1 MKYLFSGHESFICKH
16 FWLKKGYD
24 FVISNGEFKYETA
37 VMELGVGKNMVN
49 SIEHWMKSYGLLDKA
64 SNVTEF
70 AKKIFNE
77 RGGYDSYIESL
88 ATIWLLHYSLIKTNR
103 SSLFSIF
110 FNDFRKGRT
119 DFTKEQFLSFLKR
132 QIEDEA
138 KAANDNTINNDISV
152 FIRSYLKP
160 SYKDTK
166 IEIEEDFLSLM
177 IDLDLMRSYK
187 SENAEGKIVEWYQ
200 VENKLQNDLPSEIV
214 FFAILDDID
223 NKKYGKSISF
233 QELLN
238 GYNSPGVI
246 FALNEEGLYNKLVQ
260 IVAKYKGQG
269 ITLSET
275 AGVRELQIKSTFKK
289 WDILHE
295 YYKN

>member
-24 FVISNGEFKYETA
+24 FIVANGDFKYETA
-37 VMELGVGKNMVN
+37 VMDLGVGKNMVN
-49 SIEHWMKSYGLLDKA
+49 SIDHWMKSYGLLDK
-64 SNVTEF
+64 SNNITDL
-70 AKKIFNE
+70 AKKIFNT

-103 SSLFSIF
+103 ASVYSIF

-132 QIEDEA
+132 QIEDET
-138 KAANDNTINNDISV
+138 KSANDNTINNDISV

-200 VENKLQNDLPSEIV
+200 VENKLQIDLPPEIV
-214 FFAILDDID
+214 FFSILDND
-223 NKKYGKSISF
+223 KYGKSISF

-238 GYNSPGVI
+238 GFNSPGVI
-246 FALNEEGLYNKLVQ
+246 FALNEEGLYNKLEY
-260 IVAKYKGQG
+260 IVKKYKGQG
-269 ITLSET
+269 IVMTET

>member
-24 FVISNGEFKYETA
+24 FINENGDFQYETA
-37 VMELGVGKNMVN
+37 VMDLGVGKNMVN
-49 SIEHWMKSYGLLDKA
+49 SIEHWMKSYGLLDK
-64 SNVTEF
+64 SNSITEF
-70 AKKIFNE
+70 SKKIFKE
-77 RGGYDSYIESL
+77 RGGLDSFIESL

-103 SSLFSIF
+103 SSLYSIF

-119 DFTKEQFLSFLKR
+119 DFTKEQLLSFLKR
-132 QIEDEA
+132 QIEDET
-138 KAANDNTINNDISV
+138 KSVNDNTLNNDISV

-177 IDLDLMRSYK
+177 IDLDLMKSHK

-200 VENKLQNDLPSEIV
+200 VENKIQVDLPAEVV
-214 FFAILDDID
+214 FFAILD
-223 NKKYGKSISF
+223 NSNYGKSISF

-238 GYNSPGVI
+238 GFNSPGVI
-246 FALNEEGLYNKLVQ
+246 FALNEEGLYNKLDT
-260 IVAKYKGQG
+260 IVNTYKSITMSESAG
-269 ITLSET
+269 I
-275 AGVRELQIKSTFKK
+275 RELQLKTTFNK
-289 WDILHE
+289 WDIIND
-295 YYKN
+295 YYKK

>member
-1 MKYLFSGHESFICKH
+1 MRYLFSGHESFICKH

-24 FVISNGEFKYETA
+24 FINENGDFQYETA
-37 VMELGVGKNMVN
+37 VMDLGVGKNMVN
-49 SIEHWMKSYGLLDKA
+49 SIEHWMKSYGLLDK
-64 SNVTEF
+64 SNSITEF
-70 AKKIFNE
+70 SKKIFRE
-77 RGGYDSYIESL
+77 RGGHDSFIESL

-103 SSLFSIF
+103 SSLYNIF

-119 DFTKEQFLSFLKR
+119 DFTKEQLLSFMKR

-138 KAANDNTINNDISV
+138 KSVNDNTLNNDISV

-177 IDLDLMRSYK
+177 IDLDLMKSYK

-200 VENKLQNDLPSEIV
+200 VENKIQVDLPAEVV
-214 FFAILDDID
+214 FFAILD
-223 NKKYGKSISF
+223 NSNYGKSISF

-238 GYNSPGVI
+238 GVNSPGVI
-246 FALNEEGLYNKLVQ
+246 FAMNEEGLYNKLDT
-260 IVAKYKGQG
+260 IVNTYKG
-269 ITLSET
+269 ITMSET
-275 AGVRELQIKSTFKK
+275 AGIRELQLKTIYNK
-289 WDILHE
+289 WDIIND
-295 YYKN
+295 YYKK

>member
-24 FVISNGEFKYETA
+24 FINENGDFQYETA
-37 VMELGVGKNMVN
+37 VMDLGVGKNMVN
-49 SIEHWMKSYGLLDKA
+49 SIEHWMKSYGLLDK
-64 SNVTEF
+64 SNSITEF
-70 AKKIFNE
+70 SKKIFRE
-77 RGGYDSYIESL
+77 RGGLDSFIESL

-103 SSLFSIF
+103 SSLYNIF

-119 DFTKEQFLSFLKR
+119 DFTKEQLLSFMKR

-138 KAANDNTINNDISV
+138 KSVNDNTLNNDISV

-177 IDLDLMRSYK
+177 IDLDLMKSYK

-200 VENKLQNDLPSEIV
+200 VENKIQVDLPAEVV
-214 FFAILDDID
+214 FFAILD
-223 NKKYGKSISF
+223 NSNYGKSISF

-238 GYNSPGVI
+238 GFNSPGVI
-246 FALNEEGLYNKLVQ
+246 FALNEEGLYNKLDT
-260 IVAKYKGQG
+260 IVNTYKG
-269 ITLSET
+269 ITMSET
-275 AGVRELQIKSTFKK
+275 AGIRELQLKTIFNK
-289 WDILHE
+289 WDIIND
-295 YYKN
+295 YYKK

>member
-24 FVISNGEFKYETA
+24 FINENGDFQYETA
-37 VMELGVGKNMVN
+37 VMDLGVGKNMVN
-49 SIEHWMKSYGLLDKA
+49 SIEHWMKSYGLLDK
-64 SNVTEF
+64 SNSITEF
-70 AKKIFNE
+70 SKKIFKE
-77 RGGYDSYIESL
+77 RGGLDSFIESL

-103 SSLFSIF
+103 SSLYSIF

-119 DFTKEQFLSFLKR
+119 DFTKEQLLSFLKR
-132 QIEDEA
+132 QIEDET
-138 KAANDNTINNDISV
+138 KSVNDNTLNNDISV

-177 IDLDLMRSYK
+177 IDLDLMKSYK

-200 VENKLQNDLPSEIV
+200 VENKIQVDLPAEVV
-214 FFAILDDID
+214 FFAILD
-223 NKKYGKSISF
+223 NTNYGKSISF

-238 GYNSPGVI
+238 GFNSPGVI
-246 FALNEEGLYNKLVQ
+246 FALNEEGLFSKLDT
-260 IVAKYKGQG
+260 IVNTYKG
-269 ITLSET
+269 ITMSET
-275 AGVRELQIKSTFKK
+275 AGIRELQLKTTFNK
-289 WDILHE
+289 WDIIND
-295 YYKN
+295 YYKK

>member
-24 FVISNGEFKYETA
+24 FIVANGDFKYETA
-37 VMELGVGKNMVN
+37 VMDLGVGKNMVN
-49 SIEHWMKSYGLLDKA
+49 SIDHWMKSYGLLDK
-64 SNVTEF
+64 SNNITDL
-70 AKKIFNE
+70 AKKIFNT

-103 SSLFSIF
+103 ASVYNIF

-132 QIEDEA
+132 QIEDET
-138 KAANDNTINNDISV
+138 KSANDNTINNDISV

-200 VENKLQNDLPSEIV
+200 VENKLQIDLPPEIV
-214 FFAILDDID
+214 FFAILD
-223 NKKYGKSISF
+223 NEKYGKSISF

-246 FALNEEGLYNKLVQ
+246 FALNEEGLYNKLEY
-260 IVAKYKGQG
+260 IVTKYKGQG
-269 ITLSET
+269 IILSET

>member
-24 FVISNGEFKYETA
+24 FINENGDFQYETA
-37 VMELGVGKNMVN
+37 VMDLGVGKNMVN
-49 SIEHWMKSYGLLDKA
+49 SIEHWMKSYGLLDK
-64 SNVTEF
+64 SNSITEF
-70 AKKIFNE
+70 SKKIFRE
-77 RGGYDSYIESL
+77 RGGLDSFIESL

-103 SSLFSIF
+103 SSLYNIF

-119 DFTKEQFLSFLKR
+119 DFTKEQLLSFMKR

-138 KAANDNTINNDISV
+138 KSVNDNTLNNDISV

-177 IDLDLMRSYK
+177 IDLDLMKSYK

-200 VENKLQNDLPSEIV
+200 VENKIQVDLPAEVV
-214 FFAILDDID
+214 FFAILD
-223 NKKYGKSISF
+223 NPNYGKSISF

-238 GYNSPGVI
+238 GFNSPGVI
-246 FALNEEGLYNKLVQ
+246 FALNEEGLYNKLDT
-260 IVAKYKGQG
+260 IVNTYKG
-269 ITLSET
+269 ITMSET
-275 AGVRELQIKSTFKK
+275 AGIRELQLKTTFNKC
-289 WDILHE
+289 DIINV
-295 YYKN
+295 YYKK

>member
-24 FVISNGEFKYETA
+24 FINENGNFQYETA
-37 VMELGVGKNMVN
+37 VMDLGVGKNMVN
-49 SIEHWMKSYGLLDKA
+49 SIEHWMKSYGLLDK
-64 SNVTEF
+64 SNSITEF
-70 AKKIFNE
+70 SKKIFRE
-77 RGGYDSYIESL
+77 RGGLDSFIESL

-103 SSLFSIF
+103 SSLYNIF

-119 DFTKEQFLSFLKR
+119 DFTKEQLLSFMKR

-138 KAANDNTINNDISV
+138 KSVNDNTLNNDISV

-177 IDLDLMRSYK
+177 IDLDLMKSYK
-187 SENAEGKIVEWYQ
+187 SENAEGKVVEWYQ
-200 VENKLQNDLPSEIV
+200 VENKIQVDLPAEVV
-214 FFAILDDID
+214 FFAILD
-223 NKKYGKSISF
+223 NPNYGKSISF

-238 GYNSPGVI
+238 GFNSPGVI
-246 FALNEEGLYNKLVQ
+246 FALNEEGLYNKLDI
-260 IVAKYKGQG
+260 IVNTYKG
-269 ITLSET
+269 ITMSET
-275 AGVRELQIKSTFKK
+275 AGIRELQLKTTFNK
-289 WDILHE
+289 WDIIND
-295 YYKN
+295 YYKK

>member
-24 FVISNGEFKYETA
+24 FINENGNFQYETA
-37 VMELGVGKNMVN
+37 VMDLGVGKNMVN
-49 SIEHWMKSYGLLDKA
+49 SIEHWMKSYGLLDK
-64 SNVTEF
+64 SNSITEF
-70 AKKIFNE
+70 SKKIFRE
-77 RGGYDSYIESL
+77 RGGLDSFIESL

-103 SSLFSIF
+103 SSLYNIF

-119 DFTKEQFLSFLKR
+119 DFTKEQLLSFMKR

-138 KAANDNTINNDISV
+138 KSVNDNTLNNDISV

-177 IDLDLMRSYK
+177 IDLDLMKSYK
-187 SENAEGKIVEWYQ
+187 SENAEGKVVEWYQ
-200 VENKLQNDLPSEIV
+200 VENKIQVDLPAEVV
-214 FFAILDDID
+214 FFAILD
-223 NKKYGKSISF
+223 NSNYGKSISF

-238 GYNSPGVI
+238 GFNSPGVI
-246 FALNEEGLYNKLVQ
+246 FALNEEGLYNKLDI
-260 IVAKYKGQG
+260 IVNTYKG
-269 ITLSET
+269 ITMSET
-275 AGVRELQIKSTFKK
+275 AGIRELQLKTTFNK
-289 WDILHE
+289 WDIIND
-295 YYKN
+295 YYKK

>member
-24 FVISNGEFKYETA
+24 FINENGDFQYETA
-37 VMELGVGKNMVN
+37 VMDLGVGKNMVN
-49 SIEHWMKSYGLLDKA
+49 SIEHWMKSYGLLDK
-64 SNVTEF
+64 SNSITEF
-70 AKKIFNE
+70 SKKIFRE
-77 RGGYDSYIESL
+77 RGGLDSFIESL

-103 SSLFSIF
+103 SSLYNIF

-119 DFTKEQFLSFLKR
+119 DFTKEQLLSFMKR
-132 QIEDEA
+132 QIEDET
-138 KAANDNTINNDISV
+138 KSVNDNTLNNDISV

-177 IDLDLMRSYK
+177 IDLDLMKSYK

-200 VENKLQNDLPSEIV
+200 VENKIQVDLPAEVV
-214 FFAILDDID
+214 FFAILD
-223 NKKYGKSISF
+223 NLNYGKSISF

-238 GYNSPGVI
+238 GFNSPGVI
-246 FALNEEGLYNKLVQ
+246 FALNEEGLYNKLDT
-260 IVAKYKGQG
+260 IVNTYKG
-269 ITLSET
+269 ITMSET
-275 AGVRELQIKSTFKK
+275 AGIRELQLKTTFNK
-289 WDILHE
+289 WDIIND
-295 YYKN
+295 YYKK

>member
-24 FVISNGEFKYETA
+24 FINENGDFQYETA
-37 VMELGVGKNMVN
+37 VMDLGVGKNMVN
-49 SIEHWMKSYGLLDKA
+49 SIEHWMKSYGLLDK
-64 SNVTEF
+64 SNSITEF
-70 AKKIFNE
+70 SKKIFRE
-77 RGGYDSYIESL
+77 RGGLDSFIESL

-103 SSLFSIF
+103 SSLYNIF

-119 DFTKEQFLSFLKR
+119 DFTKEQLLSFMKR

-138 KAANDNTINNDISV
+138 KSVNDNTLNNDISV

-177 IDLDLMRSYK
+177 IDLDLMKSYK

-200 VENKLQNDLPSEIV
+200 VENKIQVDLPAEVV
-214 FFAILDDID
+214 FFAILD
-223 NKKYGKSISF
+223 NLNYGKSISF

-238 GYNSPGVI
+238 GFNSPGVI
-246 FALNEEGLYNKLVQ
+246 FALNEEGLYNKLDT
-260 IVAKYKGQG
+260 IVNTYKG
-269 ITLSET
+269 ITMSET
-275 AGVRELQIKSTFKK
+275 AGIRELQLKTTFNK
-289 WDILHE
+289 WDIIND
-295 YYKN
+295 YYKK

>member
-24 FVISNGEFKYETA
+24 FINENGDFQYETA
-37 VMELGVGKNMVN
+37 VMDLGVGKNMVN
-49 SIEHWMKSYGLLDKA
+49 SIEHWMKSYGLLDK
-64 SNVTEF
+64 SNSITEF
-70 AKKIFNE
+70 SKKIFRE
-77 RGGYDSYIESL
+77 RGGLDSFIESL

-103 SSLFSIF
+103 SSLYNIF

-119 DFTKEQFLSFLKR
+119 DFTKEQLLSFMKR

-138 KAANDNTINNDISV
+138 KSVNDNTLNNDISV

-177 IDLDLMRSYK
+177 IDLDLMKSYK

-200 VENKLQNDLPSEIV
+200 VENKIQVDLPAEVV
-214 FFAILDDID
+214 FFAILD
-223 NKKYGKSISF
+223 NSNYGKSISF
-233 QELLN
+233 QDLLN
-238 GYNSPGVI
+238 GFNSPGVI
-246 FALNEEGLYNKLVQ
+246 FALNEEGLYNKLET
-260 IVAKYKGQG
+260 IVNTYKG
-269 ITLSET
+269 ITMSET
-275 AGVRELQIKSTFKK
+275 AGIRELQLKTTFNK
-289 WDILHE
+289 WDIIND
-295 YYKN
+295 YYKK

>member
-24 FVISNGEFKYETA
+24 FIVANGDFKYETA
-37 VMELGVGKNMVN
+37 VMDLGVGKNMVN
-49 SIEHWMKSYGLLDKA
+49 SIDHWMKSYGLLDK
-64 SNVTEF
+64 SNNITDL
-70 AKKIFNE
+70 AKKIFNT

-103 SSLFSIF
+103 ASVYNIF

-132 QIEDEA
+132 QIEDES
-138 KAANDNTINNDISV
+138 KSANDNTINNDISV

-200 VENKLQNDLPSEIV
+200 VENKLQIDLPPEIV
-214 FFAILDDID
+214 FFAILDND
-223 NKKYGKSISF
+223 KYGKSISF

-246 FALNEEGLYNKLVQ
+246 FALNEEGLYNKLEY
-260 IVAKYKGQG
+260 IVTKYKDQG
-269 ITLSET
+269 IILSET

>member
-24 FVISNGEFKYETA
+24 FINENGDFQYETA
-37 VMELGVGKNMVN
+37 VMDLGVGKNMVN
-49 SIEHWMKSYGLLDKA
+49 SIEHWMKSYGLLDK
-64 SNVTEF
+64 SNIITEF
-70 AKKIFNE
+70 SKKIFRE
-77 RGGYDSYIESL
+77 RGGLDAFIESL

-103 SSLFSIF
+103 SSLYNIF

-119 DFTKEQFLSFLKR
+119 DFTKEQLLSFMKR
-132 QIEDEA
+132 QIEDEP
-138 KAANDNTINNDISV
+138 KSVNDNTLNNDISV

-177 IDLDLMRSYK
+177 IDLDLMKSYK

-200 VENKLQNDLPSEIV
+200 VENKIQVDLPAEVV
-214 FFAILDDID
+214 FFAILD
-223 NKKYGKSISF
+223 NPNYGKSISF

-238 GYNSPGVI
+238 GFNSPGVI
-246 FALNEEGLYNKLVQ
+246 FALNEEGLYNKLDS
-260 IVAKYKGQG
+260 IVNTYKG
-269 ITLSET
+269 ITMSET
-275 AGVRELQIKSTFKK
+275 AGIRELQLKTTFNK
-289 WDILHE
+289 WDIIND
-295 YYKN
+295 YYKK

>member
-24 FVISNGEFKYETA
+24 FINENGDFQYETA
-37 VMELGVGKNMVN
+37 VMDLGVGKNMVN
-49 SIEHWMKSYGLLDKA
+49 SIEHWMKSYGLLDK
-64 SNVTEF
+64 SNSITEF
-70 AKKIFNE
+70 SKKIFRE
-77 RGGYDSYIESL
+77 RGGLDSFIESL

-103 SSLFSIF
+103 SSLYNIF

-119 DFTKEQFLSFLKR
+119 DFTKEQLLSFMKR
-132 QIEDEA
+132 QIEDET
-138 KAANDNTINNDISV
+138 KSVNDNTLNNDISV

-177 IDLDLMRSYK
+177 IDLDLMKSYK

-200 VENKLQNDLPSEIV
+200 VENKIQVDLPAEVV
-214 FFAILDDID
+214 FFAILD
-223 NKKYGKSISF
+223 NSNYGKSISF

-238 GYNSPGVI
+238 GFNSPGVI
-246 FALNEEGLYNKLVQ
+246 FALNEEGLYNKLDTLVNT
-260 IVAKYKGQG
+260 YKG
-269 ITLSET
+269 ITMSET
-275 AGVRELQIKSTFKK
+275 AGIRELQLKTTFNK
-289 WDILHE
+289 WDIIND
-295 YYKN
+295 YYKK

>member
-24 FVISNGEFKYETA
+24 FINENGNFQYETA
-37 VMELGVGKNMVN
+37 VMDLGVGKNMVN
-49 SIEHWMKSYGLLDKA
+49 SIEHWMKSYGLLDK
-64 SNVTEF
+64 SNSITEF
-70 AKKIFNE
+70 SKKIFRE
-77 RGGYDSYIESL
+77 RGGLDSFIESL

-103 SSLFSIF
+103 SSLYNIF

-119 DFTKEQFLSFLKR
+119 DFTKEQLLSFMKR

-138 KAANDNTINNDISV
+138 KSVNDNTLNNDISV

-177 IDLDLMRSYK
+177 IDLDLMKSYK

-200 VENKLQNDLPSEIV
+200 VENKIQVDLPAEVV
-214 FFAILDDID
+214 FFAILD
-223 NKKYGKSISF
+223 NPNYGKSISF

-238 GYNSPGVI
+238 GFNSPGVI
-246 FALNEEGLYNKLVQ
+246 FALNEEGLYNKLDT
-260 IVAKYKGQG
+260 IVNAYKG
-269 ITLSET
+269 ITMSET
-275 AGVRELQIKSTFKK
+275 AGIRELQLKTTFNK
-289 WDILHE
+289 WDIIND
-295 YYKN
+295 YYKK

>member
-24 FVISNGEFKYETA
+24 FVVSYGDFKYETA
-37 VMELGVGKNMVN
+37 VMDLGVGKNMVN
-49 SIEHWMKSYGLLDKA
+49 SIDHWMKSYGLLDK
-64 SNVTEF
+64 SNNITDL
-70 AKKIFNE
+70 AKKIFNS

-88 ATIWLLHYSLIKTNR
+88 ATVWLLHYSLIKTNR
-103 SSLFSIF
+103 ATIYNIF

-132 QIEDEA
+132 QIEDES
-138 KAANDNTINNDISV
+138 KSANDNTINNDISV

-177 IDLDLMRSYK
+177 IDLDLMKSYK

-200 VENKLQNDLPSEIV
+200 VENKLQIDLPPEIV
-214 FFAILDDID
+214 FFAILD
-223 NKKYGKSISF
+223 NEKYGKSISF

-246 FALNEEGLYNKLVQ
+246 FALNEEGLYNKLEY
-260 IVAKYKGQG
+260 IATKYKGQG
-269 ITLSET
+269 VILSET

>member
-24 FVISNGEFKYETA
+24 FINENGDFQYETA
-37 VMELGVGKNMVN
+37 VMDLGVGKNMVN
-49 SIEHWMKSYGLLDKA
+49 SIEHWMKSYGLLDK
-64 SNVTEF
+64 SNSITEF
-70 AKKIFNE
+70 SKKIFRE
-77 RGGYDSYIESL
+77 RGGLDSFIESL

-103 SSLFSIF
+103 SSLYNIF

-119 DFTKEQFLSFLKR
+119 DFTKEQLLSFMKR

-138 KAANDNTINNDISV
+138 KSVNDNTLNNDISV

-166 IEIEEDFLSLM
+166 IDIEEDFLSLM
-177 IDLDLMRSYK
+177 IDLDLMKSYK

-200 VENKLQNDLPSEIV
+200 VENKIQVDLPAEVV
-214 FFAILDDID
+214 FFAILD
-223 NKKYGKSISF
+223 NSNYGKSISF

-238 GYNSPGVI
+238 GFNSPGVI
-246 FALNEEGLYNKLVQ
+246 FALNEEGLYNKLDT
-260 IVAKYKGQG
+260 IVNTYKG
-269 ITLSET
+269 ITMSET
-275 AGVRELQIKSTFKK
+275 AGIRELQLKTTFNK
-289 WDILHE
+289 WDIIND
-295 YYKN
+295 YYKK

>member
-24 FVISNGEFKYETA
+24 FINENGSFQYETA
-37 VMELGVGKNMVN
+37 VMDLGVGKNMVN
-49 SIEHWMKSYGLLDKA
+49 SIEHWMKSYGLLDK
-64 SNVTEF
+64 SNSITEF
-70 AKKIFNE
+70 SKKIFRE
-77 RGGYDSYIESL
+77 RGGLDSFIESL

-103 SSLFSIF
+103 SSLYNIF

-119 DFTKEQFLSFLKR
+119 DFTKEQLLSFMKR

-138 KAANDNTINNDISV
+138 KSVNDNTLNNDISV

-177 IDLDLMRSYK
+177 IDLDLMKSYK

-200 VENKLQNDLPSEIV
+200 VENKIQVDLPAEVV
-214 FFAILDDID
+214 FFAILD
-223 NKKYGKSISF
+223 NSNYGKSISF

-238 GYNSPGVI
+238 GFNSPGVI
-246 FALNEEGLYNKLVQ
+246 FALNEEGLYNKLNI
-260 IVAKYKGQG
+260 IVNTYKG
-269 ITLSET
+269 ITMSET
-275 AGVRELQIKSTFKK
+275 AGIRELQLKTTFNK
-289 WDILHE
+289 WDIIND
-295 YYKN
+295 YYKK

>member
-24 FVISNGEFKYETA
+24 FINENGDFQYETA
-37 VMELGVGKNMVN
+37 VMDLGVGKNMVN
-49 SIEHWMKSYGLLDKA
+49 SIEHWMKSYGLLDKTN
-64 SNVTEF
+64 SITEF
-70 AKKIFNE
+70 SKKIFRE
-77 RGGYDSYIESL
+77 RGGLDSFIESL

-103 SSLFSIF
+103 SSLYNIF

-119 DFTKEQFLSFLKR
+119 DFTKEQLLSFMKR

-138 KAANDNTINNDISV
+138 KSVNDNTLNNDISV

-166 IEIEEDFLSLM
+166 VEIEEDFLSLM
-177 IDLDLMRSYK
+177 IDLDLMKSYK

-200 VENKLQNDLPSEIV
+200 VENKIQVDLPAEVV
-214 FFAILDDID
+214 FFAILD
-223 NKKYGKSISF
+223 NSNYGKSISF

-238 GYNSPGVI
+238 GFNSPGVI
-246 FALNEEGLYNKLVQ
+246 FALNEEGLYNKLDT
-260 IVAKYKGQG
+260 IVNTYKGV
-269 ITLSET
+269 TMSET
-275 AGVRELQIKSTFKK
+275 AGIRELQLKTTFNK
-289 WDILHE
+289 WDIIND
-295 YYKN
+295 YYKK

>member
-24 FVISNGEFKYETA
+24 FINENGDFQYETA
-37 VMELGVGKNMVN
+37 VMDLGVGKNMVN
-49 SIEHWMKSYGLLDKA
+49 SIEHWMKSYGLLDK
-64 SNVTEF
+64 SNNITEF
-70 AKKIFNE
+70 SKKIFRE
-77 RGGYDSYIESL
+77 RGGLDPFIESL

-103 SSLFSIF
+103 SSLYNIF

-119 DFTKEQFLSFLKR
+119 DFTKEQLLSFMKR
-132 QIEDEA
+132 QIEDES
-138 KAANDNTINNDISV
+138 KSVNDNTLNNDISV

-177 IDLDLMRSYK
+177 IDLDLMKSYK

-200 VENKLQNDLPSEIV
+200 VENKIQVDLPAEVV
-214 FFAILDDID
+214 FFAILD
-223 NKKYGKSISF
+223 NPNYGKSISF

-238 GYNSPGVI
+238 GFNSPGVI
-246 FALNEEGLYNKLVQ
+246 FALNEEGLYNKLDT
-260 IVAKYKGQG
+260 IVNAYKG
-269 ITLSET
+269 ITMSET
-275 AGVRELQIKSTFKK
+275 AGIRELQLKTTFNK
-289 WDILHE
+289 WDIIND
-295 YYKN
+295 YYKK

>member
-24 FVISNGEFKYETA
+24 FILANGDFKYETA
-37 VMELGVGKNMVN
+37 VMDLGVGKNMVN
-49 SIEHWMKSYGLLDKA
+49 SIDHWMKSYGLLDK
-64 SNVTEF
+64 SNNITDL
-70 AKKIFNE
+70 AKKIFNT

-103 SSLFSIF
+103 ASVYNIF

-132 QIEDEA
+132 QIEDES
-138 KAANDNTINNDISV
+138 KSANDNTINNDISV

-200 VENKLQNDLPSEIV
+200 VENKLQIDLPPEIV
-214 FFAILDDID
+214 FFAILD
-223 NKKYGKSISF
+223 NEKYGKSISF

-246 FALNEEGLYNKLVQ
+246 FALNEEGLYNKLEY
-260 IVAKYKGQG
+260 IVTKYKGQG
-269 ITLSET
+269 IILSET

-295 YYKN
+295 YYKS

>member
-24 FVISNGEFKYETA
+24 FINENGDFQYETA
-37 VMELGVGKNMVN
+37 VMDLGVGKNMVN
-49 SIEHWMKSYGLLDKA
+49 SIEHWMKSYGLLDK
-64 SNVTEF
+64 SNSITEF
-70 AKKIFNE
+70 SKKIFRE
-77 RGGYDSYIESL
+77 RGGLDSFIESL
-88 ATIWLLHYSLIKTNR
+88 ATNWLLHYSLIITNR
-103 SSLFSIF
+103 SSLYNIF

-119 DFTKEQFLSFLKR
+119 DFTKEQLLSFMKR

-138 KAANDNTINNDISV
+138 KSVNDNTLNNDISV

-177 IDLDLMRSYK
+177 IDLDLMKSYK

-200 VENKLQNDLPSEIV
+200 VENKIQVDLPAEVV
-214 FFAILDDID
+214 FFAILD
-223 NKKYGKSISF
+223 NPNYGKSISF

-238 GYNSPGVI
+238 GFNSPGVI
-246 FALNEEGLYNKLVQ
+246 FALNEEGLYNKLDT
-260 IVAKYKGQG
+260 IVNTYKG
-269 ITLSET
+269 ITMSET
-275 AGVRELQIKSTFKK
+275 AGIRELQLKTTFNK
-289 WDILHE
+289 WDIIND
-295 YYKN
+295 YYKK

>member
-24 FVISNGEFKYETA
+24 FIVANGDFKYETA
-37 VMELGVGKNMVN
+37 VMDLGVGKNMVN
-49 SIEHWMKSYGLLDKA
+49 SIDHWMKSYGLLDK
-64 SNVTEF
+64 SNNITDL
-70 AKKIFNE
+70 AKKIFNT

-103 SSLFSIF
+103 ASIYNIF

-132 QIEDEA
+132 QIEDES
-138 KAANDNTINNDISV
+138 KSANDNTINNDISV

-200 VENKLQNDLPSEIV
+200 VENKLQIDLPPEIV
-214 FFAILDDID
+214 FFAILD
-223 NKKYGKSISF
+223 NEKYGKSISF

-246 FALNEEGLYNKLVQ
+246 FSLNEEGLYNKLEY
-260 IVAKYKGQG
+260 IVTKYKGQG
-269 ITLSET
+269 IILSET

>member
-24 FVISNGEFKYETA
+24 FIVANGDFKYETA
-37 VMELGVGKNMVN
+37 VMDLGVGKNMVN
-49 SIEHWMKSYGLLDKA
+49 SIDHWMKSYGLLDK
-64 SNVTEF
+64 SNNITDL
-70 AKKIFNE
+70 AKKIFNT

-103 SSLFSIF
+103 ASVYNIF

-132 QIEDEA
+132 QIEDES
-138 KAANDNTINNDISV
+138 KSANDNTINNDISV

-200 VENKLQNDLPSEIV
+200 VENKLQIDLPPEIV
-214 FFAILDDID
+214 FFAILDND
-223 NKKYGKSISF
+223 KYGKSISF

-238 GYNSPGVI
+238 GFNSPGVI
-246 FALNEEGLYNKLVQ
+246 FALNEEGLYNKLEY
-260 IVAKYKGQG
+260 IVTKYKGQG
-269 ITLSET
+269 IVLTET

>member
-1 MKYLFSGHESFICKH
+1 MKYLFSGHESFICKQ

-24 FVISNGEFKYETA
+24 FVIANGEFKYETA

-49 SIEHWMKSYGLLDKA
+49 SIDHWMKSYGLLDK
-64 SNVTEF
+64 SNNVTDL
-70 AKKIFNE
+70 AKKIFNA
-77 RGGYDSYIESL
+77 RSGYDSYIESL

-103 SSLFSIF
+103 VSLYSIF

-119 DFTKEQFLSFLKR
+119 DFTKEQLLSFLKR

-138 KAANDNTINNDISV
+138 KSAKDNTINNDISV

-160 SYKDTK
+160 SFKDTK

-200 VENKLQNDLPSEIV
+200 VENKLQIDLPPEVV
-214 FFAILDDID
+214 FFAILD
-223 NKKYGKSISF
+223 NEKYGKSISF

-246 FALNEEGLYNKLVQ
+246 FALNEEGLYKKLKY

-269 ITLSET
+269 ITLSES

>member
-24 FVISNGEFKYETA
+24 FINENGDFQYETA
-37 VMELGVGKNMVN
+37 VMDLGVGKNMVN
-49 SIEHWMKSYGLLDKA
+49 SIEHWMKSYGLLDK
-64 SNVTEF
+64 SNSITEF
-70 AKKIFNE
+70 SKKIFRE
-77 RGGYDSYIESL
+77 RGGHDSFIESL

-103 SSLFSIF
+103 SSLYNIF

-119 DFTKEQFLSFLKR
+119 DFTKEQLLSFMKR

-138 KAANDNTINNDISV
+138 KSVNDNTLNNDISV

-177 IDLDLMRSYK
+177 IDLDLMKSYK

-200 VENKLQNDLPSEIV
+200 VENKIQVDLPAEVV
-214 FFAILDDID
+214 FFAILD
-223 NKKYGKSISF
+223 NSNYGKSISF

-238 GYNSPGVI
+238 GVNSPGVI
-246 FALNEEGLYNKLVQ
+246 FAMNEEGLYNKLDT
-260 IVAKYKGQG
+260 IVNTYKG
-269 ITLSET
+269 ITMSET
-275 AGVRELQIKSTFKK
+275 AGIRELQLKTIYNK
-289 WDILHE
+289 WDIIND
-295 YYKN
+295 YYKK

>member
-24 FVISNGEFKYETA
+24 FIVANGDFKYETA
-37 VMELGVGKNMVN
+37 VMDLGVGKNMVN
-49 SIEHWMKSYGLLDKA
+49 SIDHWMKSYGLLDK
-64 SNVTEF
+64 SNNITDL
-70 AKKIFNE
+70 AKKIFNS
-77 RGGYDSYIESL
+77 RGGYDSYVESL
-88 ATIWLLHYSLIKTNR
+88 ATVWILHYSLIKTNR
-103 SSLFSIF
+103 SSVYNIF

-132 QIEDEA
+132 QIEDES
-138 KAANDNTINNDISV
+138 KSANDNTINNDISV

-200 VENKLQNDLPSEIV
+200 VENKLQIDLPPEIV
-214 FFAILDDID
+214 FFSILD
-223 NKKYGKSISF
+223 NEKYGKSISF

-246 FALNEEGLYNKLVQ
+246 FALNEEGLYNKLEY
-260 IVAKYKGQG
+260 IVTKYRGQG
-269 ITLSET
+269 IILSET

>member
-24 FVISNGEFKYETA
+24 FIIENGDFKYENA

-49 SIEHWMKSYGLLDKA
+49 SIEHWMKSYGLLDK
-64 SNVTEF
+64 SNNVTDL
-70 AKKIFNE
+70 AKKIFQT
-77 RGGYDSYIESL
+77 RGGYDQFIESL

-103 SSLFSIF
+103 SSLYSIF

-138 KAANDNTINNDISV
+138 KSANDNTINNDIGV
-152 FIRSYLKP
+152 FVRSYLKP

-177 IDLDLMRSYK
+177 IDLDLMSSYK

-200 VENKLQNDLPSEIV
+200 VENKLQIDLPPEIV
-214 FFAILDDID
+214 FFSILD
-223 NKKYGKSISF
+223 NENYGKSISF

-238 GYNSPGVI
+238 GFNSPGVI
-246 FALNEEGLYNKLVQ
+246 FALNEEGLYNKLAY
-260 IVAKYKGQG
+260 IVSKYKGQG
-269 ITLSET
+269 VTLSET

>member
-24 FVISNGEFKYETA
+24 FINENGDFQYETA
-37 VMELGVGKNMVN
+37 VMDLGVGKNMVN
-49 SIEHWMKSYGLLDKA
+49 SIEHWMKSYGLLDK
-64 SNVTEF
+64 SNSITEF
-70 AKKIFNE
+70 SKKIFRE
-77 RGGYDSYIESL
+77 RGGLDSFIESL

-103 SSLFSIF
+103 SSLYNIF

-119 DFTKEQFLSFLKR
+119 DFTKEQLLSFMKR

-138 KAANDNTINNDISV
+138 KSVNDNTLNNDISV

-177 IDLDLMRSYK
+177 IDLDLMKSYK

-200 VENKLQNDLPSEIV
+200 VENKIQVDLPAEVV
-214 FFAILDDID
+214 FFAILD
-223 NKKYGKSISF
+223 NSNYGKSISF

-238 GYNSPGVI
+238 GFNSPGVI
-246 FALNEEGLYNKLVQ
+246 FALNEEGLYNKLDT
-260 IVAKYKGQG
+260 IVNTYKG
-269 ITLSET
+269 ITMSET
-275 AGVRELQIKSTFKK
+275 AGIRELQLKTIYNK
-289 WDILHE
+289 WDIIND
-295 YYKN
+295 YYKK